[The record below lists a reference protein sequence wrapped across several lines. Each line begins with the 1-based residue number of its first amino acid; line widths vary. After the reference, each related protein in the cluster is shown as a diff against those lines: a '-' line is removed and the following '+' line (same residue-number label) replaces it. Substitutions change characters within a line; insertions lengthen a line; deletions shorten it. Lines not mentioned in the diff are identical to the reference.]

1 MRLPLDIYQE
11 DQSAGTPSAYSPSDP
26 ESEPESPPPR
36 RGSKRKRTAGSSTHR
51 RRRSPSQSSDDSV
64 YAVAQI
70 LARSLNKWRN
80 PDTKQFELRYL
91 VRWEGY
97 GPADDTWEP
106 ISSLMEGSQSLI
118 DEFEDFGKSPASIPT
133 GANRC
138 SEYHPFAILSSRT
151 IPSKAASYLV
161 RYGLASLDTPPSPL
175 YDKVWHTASQIH
187 RIAGIP
193 KNIVETAIRDF
204 EDEQVAE
211 DSIAVRGASPRRL
224 QLLKKQCILDILTR
238 EEQGDQKGSSLL
250 YHVRWRDK
258 MKLKEEWMD
267 YEQIVFTFEEDGVL
281 FVKKWETEKGFKRR
295 RSQEGTSIKKESSR
309 NTKPVKREALSE
321 YEMERLE
328 NIRANR
334 ELMKELGL

>member
-26 ESEPESPPPR
+26 ESEPESPPPK
-36 RGSKRKRTAGSSTHR
+36 RGAKRKRTSGSSTHR

-118 DEFEDFGKSPASIPT
+118 DEFEDF
-133 GANRC
+133 
-138 SEYHPFAILSSRT
+138 EYHPFAILSSRN
-151 IPSKAASYLV
+151 IPSKPASYLV

-175 YDKVWHTASQIH
+175 CDKVWHTASQIH

-238 EEQGDQKGSSLL
+238 EEQEDEKGGSSLL

-281 FVKKWETEKGFKRR
+281 FVRKWETERGFKRR
-295 RSQEGTSIKKESSR
+295 RSQEGTSIKKESSS

-334 ELMKELGL
+334 ELMKDLGL